1 MWSLNSPLCVL
12 FRIKTM
18 NEKIINDTCDITAQT
33 KKNTLR
39 LFFWTVAWVLATAG
53 VAFGSKNLWNFNTW
67 LTIIAVLIHIGLG
80 LGMIRVFKQY
90 LLGLDELQRKI
101 QLDAM
106 ALSLG
111 IGLVLGSSYELL
123 EDIKLIPFE
132 PEIPHLLILMS
143 LTYVVGTV
151 LGHRKYQ

>member
-1 MWSLNSPLCVL
+1 
-12 FRIKTM
+12 M
-18 NEKIINDTCDITAQT
+18 NEKIINDTCDSTPQT
-33 KKNTLR
+33 KKNTKR
-39 LFFWTVAWVLATAG
+39 LFIWSVVWVLATAG
-53 VAFGSKNLWNFNTW
+53 VAFGPKNLWNFNT
-67 LTIIAVLIHIGLG
+67 LPTILGVLIHIGIG
-80 LGMIRVFKQY
+80 FGMIRVFKQY
-90 LLGLDELQRKI
+90 LLELDELQRKI
-101 QLDAM
+101 QLDAL

>member
-1 MWSLNSPLCVL
+1 
-12 FRIKTM
+12 M
-18 NEKIINDTCDITAQT
+18 NKEIITDTCDTTAQT

-39 LFFWTVAWVLATAG
+39 LFFWSVAWVLATAG

-132 PEIPHLLILMS
+132 PEIPHLVMMMS

>member
-1 MWSLNSPLCVL
+1 
-12 FRIKTM
+12 M
-18 NEKIINDTCDITAQT
+18 NKEIITDTCDTTAQT

-39 LFFWTVAWVLATAG
+39 LFFWSVAWVLATAG

>member
-1 MWSLNSPLCVL
+1 
-12 FRIKTM
+12 M

-53 VAFGSKNLWNFNTW
+53 WAGISTSAFFEQIAFGSKNLWNFKT
-67 LTIIAVLIHIGLG
+67 LLIIIAVLVHIGLG

>member
-1 MWSLNSPLCVL
+1 
-12 FRIKTM
+12 M
-18 NEKIINDTCDITAQT
+18 NKKIINDTCDTTAQT
-33 KKNTLR
+33 KKNTIR
-39 LFFWTVAWVLATAG
+39 LFFWSVAWVLATAG
-53 VAFGSKNLWNFNTW
+53 ASFGPKSLWDFNT
-67 LTIIAVLIHIGLG
+67 LPTILGVLVHIGIG
-80 LGMIRVFKQY
+80 FGMIRMFKQY

-111 IGLVLGSSYELL
+111 IGLVIGSSYELL
-123 EDIKLIPFE
+123 EDIRLIPFE
-132 PEIPHLLILMS
+132 PEIPHLIILMS

>member
-1 MWSLNSPLCVL
+1 
-12 FRIKTM
+12 M
-18 NEKIINDTCDITAQT
+18 NKKIITDMCDSTAQT

-53 VAFGSKNLWNFNTW
+53 AAFGPKRLWDFNT
-67 LTIIAVLIHIGLG
+67 LPTILGVLVHIGIG
-80 LGMIRVFKQY
+80 FGMIRMCRQH

-111 IGLVLGSSYELL
+111 IGLVLGSSYEML

-151 LGHRKYQ
+151 LGNRKYQ

>member
-1 MWSLNSPLCVL
+1 M
-12 FRIKTM
+12 
-18 NEKIINDTCDITAQT
+18 CDSTAQT
-33 KKNTLR
+33 KKNTKR
-39 LFFWTVAWVLATAG
+39 LFFWGVVWVLATAG
-53 VAFGSKNLWNFNTW
+53 LAFGPKNLWSFNTW
-67 LTIIAVLIHIGLG
+67 LTIIAVLIHIGIG
-80 LGMIRVFKQY
+80 LGMIRAFKQY

-111 IGLVLGSSYELL
+111 VGLVLGCSYEQL
-123 EDIKLIPFE
+123 EDIKLIPFQ
-132 PEIPHLLILMS
+132 PEIPHLIILMS

>member
-1 MWSLNSPLCVL
+1 
-12 FRIKTM
+12 M
-18 NEKIINDTCDITAQT
+18 NKEIITDMCDSTAQT
-33 KKNTLR
+33 KKNTKR
-39 LFFWTVAWVLATAG
+39 LFFWSVIWVLATAG
-53 VAFGSKNLWNFNTW
+53 VSFGPKNLWNFNTW

-90 LLGLDELQRKI
+90 LKGLDELQRKI

-111 IGLVLGSSYELL
+111 IGLVLGSSYEML

-151 LGHRKYQ
+151 LGNRKYQ

>member
-1 MWSLNSPLCVL
+1 
-12 FRIKTM
+12 M
-18 NEKIINDTCDITAQT
+18 NKEIITDMCDSTPQT

-53 VAFGSKNLWNFNTW
+53 AAFGPKSLWDFNT
-67 LTIIAVLIHIGLG
+67 LPTILGVLIHIGIG
-80 LGMIRVFKQY
+80 FGMIRVFKQY

-123 EDIKLIPFE
+123 EDIKLIPFQ
-132 PEIPHLLILMS
+132 PEIPHLIILMS
-143 LTYVVGTV
+143 LTYVVGCV

>member
-1 MWSLNSPLCVL
+1 
-12 FRIKTM
+12 M
-18 NEKIINDTCDITAQT
+18 NKEIITDTCDTTAQT

-39 LFFWTVAWVLATAG
+39 LFFWSVAWVLATAG

-111 IGLVLGSSYELL
+111 VGLVLGCSYELL
-123 EDIKLIPFE
+123 EDIKLIPFD

-143 LTYVVGTV
+143 LTYVVGAV

>member
-1 MWSLNSPLCVL
+1 MNK
-12 FRIKTM
+12 KTVTDM
-18 NEKIINDTCDITAQT
+18 CNTKAQT
-33 KKNTLR
+33 NKNTSR
-39 LFFWTVAWVLATAG
+39 LFIWSVVWVLVTAG
-53 VAFGSKNLWNFNTW
+53 VAFGPKNIWNFNTW
-67 LTIIAVLIHIGLG
+67 LTIIAVLVHIGLG
-80 LGMIRVFKQY
+80 LGMIRAFKQY

-123 EDIKLIPFE
+123 EDIKLIPFQ
-132 PEIPHLLILMS
+132 PEIPHLIILMS
-143 LTYVVGTV
+143 LTYVVGCV

>member
-1 MWSLNSPLCVL
+1 
-12 FRIKTM
+12 M
-18 NEKIINDTCDITAQT
+18 NKEIINDTCDSTAQT
-33 KKNTLR
+33 KKNTKR
-39 LFFWTVAWVLATAG
+39 LFFWDVVWVLATAG
-53 VAFGSKNLWNFNTW
+53 LAFGPKNLWSFNTW

-80 LGMIRVFKQY
+80 LGMIRAFKQY

-111 IGLVLGSSYELL
+111 VGLVLGCSYELL

-143 LTYVVGTV
+143 LTYVVGAV

>member
-1 MWSLNSPLCVL
+1 
-12 FRIKTM
+12 M
-18 NEKIINDTCDITAQT
+18 NKKIINDTCDTTAQT
-33 KKNTLR
+33 KKNTIR

-53 VAFGSKNLWNFNTW
+53 AAFGPKSLWDFNT
-67 LTIIAVLIHIGLG
+67 LPTILGVLVHIGIG
-80 LGMIRVFKQY
+80 FGMIRMFKQY

>member
-1 MWSLNSPLCVL
+1 
-12 FRIKTM
+12 M
-18 NEKIINDTCDITAQT
+18 NKKIINDMCDSTAQT
-33 KKNTLR
+33 KKNTIR
-39 LFFWTVAWVLATAG
+39 LFFWSVAWVLATAG
-53 VAFGSKNLWNFNTW
+53 ASFGPKSLWEFNT
-67 LTIIAVLIHIGLG
+67 LPTILGVLVHIGIG
-80 LGMIRVFKQY
+80 FGMIRMFKQY

-111 IGLVLGSSYELL
+111 IGLVIGSSYELL

>member
-1 MWSLNSPLCVL
+1 
-12 FRIKTM
+12 M
-18 NEKIINDTCDITAQT
+18 NKKIINDMCDSTAQT
-33 KKNTLR
+33 KKNTIR
-39 LFFWTVAWVLATAG
+39 LFFWSVAWVLATAG
-53 VAFGSKNLWNFNTW
+53 ASFGPKSLWDFNT
-67 LTIIAVLIHIGLG
+67 LPTILGVLVHIGIG
-80 LGMIRVFKQY
+80 FGMIRMFKQY

>member
-1 MWSLNSPLCVL
+1 MIRVIQQHKLRKIQYAFSFGPLL
-12 FRIKTM
+12 G
-18 NEKIINDTCDITAQT
+18 
-33 KKNTLR
+33 
-39 LFFWTVAWVLATAG
+39 FWQLLGLLLAPKA
-53 VAFGSKNLWNFNTW
+53 LWNFNT
-67 LTIIAVLIHIGLG
+67 LPTILGVLIHIGIG
-80 LGMIRVFKQY
+80 FGMIRVFKQY

-132 PEIPHLLILMS
+132 PEIPHLIILMS

>member
-1 MWSLNSPLCVL
+1 
-12 FRIKTM
+12 M
-18 NEKIINDTCDITAQT
+18 NKKIINDMCDSTAQT
-33 KKNTLR
+33 KKNTIR
-39 LFFWTVAWVLATAG
+39 LFFWSVAWVLATAG
-53 VAFGSKNLWNFNTW
+53 ASFGPKSLWDFNT
-67 LTIIAVLIHIGLG
+67 LPTILGVLVHIGIG
-80 LGMIRVFKQY
+80 FGMIRVFKQY
-90 LLGLDELQRKI
+90 LLELDELQRKI

-132 PEIPHLLILMS
+132 PEIPHLIILMS

>member
-1 MWSLNSPLCVL
+1 
-12 FRIKTM
+12 M

-53 VAFGSKNLWNFNTW
+53 WAGISTSAVFEQIAIGSKNLFNFKT
-67 LTIIAVLIHIGLG
+67 LPIIIAVLVHIGLG
-80 LGMIRVFKQY
+80 LGMLRAFKQY

-106 ALSLG
+106 ALRLG
-111 IGLVLGSSYELL
+111 VGLVLGSRYELL

-132 PEIPHLLILMS
+132 PEIPHLIILMS
-143 LTYVVGTV
+143 LTYCIGII
-151 LGHRKYQ
+151 LGNRRYQ

>member
-1 MWSLNSPLCVL
+1 
-12 FRIKTM
+12 M
-18 NEKIINDTCDITAQT
+18 NKEIITDTCDTTAQT

-39 LFFWTVAWVLATAG
+39 LFFWSVAWVLATAG

-80 LGMIRVFKQY
+80 LGMIRAFKQY

-111 IGLVLGSSYELL
+111 IGLVLGCSYEML

-132 PEIPHLLILMS
+132 PEIPHLIILMS
-143 LTYVVGTV
+143 LTYVVAAV